1 MTINGFGSIIE
12 SYSVKGAIM
21 NFTQYMLDFYG
32 PNGIYPEGFTST
44 QISLATQLYKIRL
57 PEGTEFYGDS
67 IDRERVR
74 DIILAA
80 REETVPEFA
89 KI

>member
-1 MTINGFGSIIE
+1 MYRLI
-12 SYSVKGAIM
+12 KGADM

-32 PNGIYPEGFTST
+32 PNGLYPEGFNAT
-44 QISLATQLYKIRL
+44 QISLATQLYKCRL

-80 REETVPEFA
+80 RDEVVPEYA

>member
-1 MTINGFGSIIE
+1 LTINQFGYIIE
-12 SYSVKGAIM
+12 SYSVKGASM

-32 PNGIYPEGFTST
+32 PNGLYPLGFNAT

-57 PEGTEFYGDS
+57 AENEEFCGDS
-67 IDRERVR
+67 LDRERVR

-80 REETVPEFA
+80 RESTVPEYA

>member
-1 MTINGFGSIIE
+1 
-12 SYSVKGAIM
+12 M

-32 PNGIYPEGFTST
+32 PNGLYPEGFTST
-44 QISLATQLYKIRL
+44 QISLATQLYKCRL
-57 PEGTEFYGDS
+57 PEGEEFWGDS

-80 REETVPEFA
+80 RESVVPEYS

>member
-1 MTINGFGSIIE
+1 MYRLI
-12 SYSVKGAIM
+12 KGTDM
-21 NFTQYMLDFYG
+21 SFTQYMLDFYG
-32 PNGIYPEGFTST
+32 PNGLYPEGFNST
-44 QISLATQLYKIRL
+44 QINLATQLYKCRL

-80 REETVPEFA
+80 REGTVPEYI